1 MSSNIAEW
9 LSYRFS
15 VFVPEKGINGAV
27 LRENP
32 VSVNTQR
39 LKELRD
45 YLIKILRE
53 KREHSTVIIDSVLE
67 KLQKYEENRKELV
80 SFPKEPRE
88 LVVSC

>member
-9 LSYRFS
+9 LSYSFN
-15 VFVPEKGINGAV
+15 VFVPEKGINGAF

-45 YLIKILRE
+45 YLIEILKE